1 MADNEVTFA
10 HNASVYGYNNPD
22 VLSAVAAQRLAI
34 LIMESQANVQNLD
47 KPFHLLITG
56 GTDSIRMFQMLASN
70 PLLTV
75 IDWDLVHIWWADERF
90 VAYDSEDRNA
100 RKTREALLDL
110 LTSHKALAE
119 SHIHEMPADER
130 SAEEIAAASDA
141 KNDAIL
147 DAAARDYEEEI
158 VGLLGKEPVF
168 DLAILGMGP
177 DAHMASL
184 FPGLPHVNNR
194 ERIVVGV
201 NHSPKL
207 PPMRL
212 SLTVPVLSHSRRTW
226 FLTAGAEKG
235 AALMNALS
243 GANNPEYPAS
253 FANGTDE
260 ISWLTTAGT
269 LQAAI
274 ECID

>member
-1 MADNEVTFA
+1 MTDNEVTFA
-10 HNASVYGYNNPD
+10 HNANVYGYNNPD

-70 PLLTV
+70 PLLPA
-75 IDWDLVHIWWADERF
+75 INWNLVHIWWADERF

-130 SAEEIAAASDA
+130 NAEEIAAASDA
-141 KNDAIL
+141 ENDAIL

-158 VGLLGKEPVF
+158 TGLLGKEPVF

-184 FPGLPHVNNR
+184 FPELPQVNNR

-212 SLTVPVLSHSRRTW
+212 SLTVPVLAHSRRTW

-235 AALMNALS
+235 AALMNSLS

-260 ISWLTTAGT
+260 ISWMTTAGT

-274 ECID
+274 E

>member
-1 MADNEVTFA
+1 MTDNEVTFA
-10 HNASVYGYNNPD
+10 HKASVYGYNNPD

-34 LIMESQANVQNLD
+34 LLMESQANVQNLD

-56 GTDSIRMFQMLASN
+56 GTDSIRMFQMLVSN

-130 SAEEIAAASDA
+130 RAEEIAAASDA
-141 KNDAIL
+141 ENDAIL

-158 VGLLGKEPVF
+158 TGLLGPEPVF

-184 FPGLPHVNNR
+184 FPGLPQVNNR

-201 NHSPKL
+201 SHSPKL

-212 SLTVPVLSHSRRTW
+212 SLTVPVLAHSRRTW

-235 AALMNALS
+235 AALMNSLS

-253 FANGTDE
+253 FANGTEE

-274 ECID
+274 E

>member
-1 MADNEVTFA
+1 MTGNEVTFA

-34 LIMESQANVQNLD
+34 LLMESQANVQNLD

-100 RKTREALLDL
+100 RKTRESLLDL

-141 KNDAIL
+141 ENDAIL

-158 VGLLGKEPVF
+158 TGLLGPEPVF

-184 FPGLPHVNNR
+184 FPGLPQVNNR
-194 ERIVVGV
+194 EHIVVGV

-212 SLTVPVLSHSRRTW
+212 SLTVPVLAHSRRTW

-235 AALMNALS
+235 AALMNSLS

-274 ECID
+274 E

>member
-10 HNASVYGYNNPD
+10 HKASVYCYNNPD
-22 VLSAVAAQRLAI
+22 VLSAIAAQRLAI

-100 RKTREALLDL
+100 RKTRKALLDL
-110 LTSHKALAE
+110 LTSHKALSE

-130 SAEEIAAASDA
+130 SAKEIAAASDA
-141 KNDAIL
+141 ENDAIL
-147 DAAARDYEEEI
+147 DDAARDYEEEI
-158 VGLLGKEPVF
+158 IGLLGKEPVF

-177 DAHMASL
+177 DSHMASL
-184 FPGLPHVNNR
+184 FPGLPQVNNR

-212 SLTVPVLSHSRRTW
+212 SLTVPVLAHSRRTW

-235 AALMNALS
+235 AALMNVLS
-243 GANNPEYPAS
+243 SADNPEYPAS

-260 ISWLTTAGT
+260 ISWMTTAGT

-274 ECID
+274 Q

>member
-1 MADNEVTFA
+1 MANNEVTFA
-10 HNASVYGYNNPD
+10 HNANVYAYNNPD
-22 VLSAVAAQRLAI
+22 VLSDIASQRLAI
-34 LIMESQANVQNLD
+34 LIMESQANVQNINE
-47 KPFHLLITG
+47 PFHLLITG

-75 IDWDLVHIWWADERF
+75 IDWNLVHIWWADERF
-90 VAYDSEDRNA
+90 VAYNSEDRNA
-100 RKTREALLDL
+100 RKTREALLNL
-110 LTSHKALAE
+110 LTSNKVLAE
-119 SHIHEMPADER
+119 SHIHEMPADDR

-141 KNDAIL
+141 ENDAIL

-158 VGLLGKEPVF
+158 IGLLGPEPRF
-168 DLAILGMGP
+168 DLAILGMGS

-184 FPGLPHVNNR
+184 FPGLPQIHNR
-194 ERIVVGV
+194 DRIVLGV
-201 NHSPKL
+201 NHSPKQ

-212 SLTVPVLSHSRRTW
+212 SLTVPVLAHSRRTW

-235 AALMNALS
+235 AALMNSLL

-260 ISWLTTAGT
+260 IDWLTTAGT

-274 ECID
+274 E

>member
-10 HNASVYGYNNPD
+10 HKASVYCYNNPD
-22 VLSAVAAQRLAI
+22 VLSAIAAQRLAI
-34 LIMESQANVQNLD
+34 LVMESQANVHNLD

-75 IDWDLVHIWWADERF
+75 IDWNLVHIWWADERF

-100 RKTREALLDL
+100 RKTRKALLDL
-110 LTSHKALAE
+110 LTSHKALSE

-130 SAEEIAAASDA
+130 SAKEIAAASDA
-141 KNDAIL
+141 ENDAIL
-147 DAAARDYEEEI
+147 DDAARDYEEEI
-158 VGLLGKEPVF
+158 IGLLGKEPVF
-168 DLAILGMGP
+168 DLAILGMGS
-177 DAHMASL
+177 DSHMASL
-184 FPGLPHVNNR
+184 FPGLPQVNNR

-207 PPMRL
+207 PLMRL

-235 AALMNALS
+235 AALMNVLS
-243 GANNPEYPAS
+243 SADNPEYPAS

-260 ISWLTTAGT
+260 ISWMTTAGT

-274 ECID
+274 Q

>member
-1 MADNEVTFA
+1 MTDNEVTFA
-10 HNASVYGYNNPD
+10 HNANIYGYNNPD
-22 VLSAVAAQRLAI
+22 VLSAVAAQRLVTF
-34 LIMESQANVQNLD
+34 IMESQNNVQNLN
-47 KPFHLLITG
+47 KPFHLLLTG

-70 PLLTV
+70 PLLPA
-75 IDWDLVHIWWADERF
+75 INWNLVHIWWADERF

-100 RKTREALLDL
+100 RKTRESLLNL
-110 LTSHKALAE
+110 LTSNKALAE

-130 SAEEIAAASDA
+130 SAEEIAAASDSE
-141 KNDAIL
+141 NDAIL
-147 DAAARDYEEEI
+147 DAAAHDYEEEI
-158 VGLLGKEPVF
+158 IGLLGPEPVF

-177 DAHMASL
+177 DTHMASL
-184 FPGLPHVNNR
+184 FPGLPQVNNR

-207 PPMRL
+207 PTMRL

-243 GANNPEYPAS
+243 GANNPDYPAS

-260 ISWLTTAGT
+260 ISWLTTAET

-274 ECID
+274 K

>member
-1 MADNEVTFA
+1 MTDNEVTFA
-10 HNASVYGYNNPD
+10 HNANVYGYNNPD
-22 VLSAVAAQRLAI
+22 VLSAIAAQRLAI

-100 RKTREALLDL
+100 RKAREALLNL
-110 LTSHKALAE
+110 LTSNKALAE
-119 SHIHEMPADER
+119 SHIHEMPADKR
-130 SAEEIAAASDA
+130 NAEEIAAASDSE
-141 KNDAIL
+141 NDAIL
-147 DAAARDYEEEI
+147 DAAAHDYEEEI
-158 VGLLGKEPVF
+158 IGLLGPEPVF

-184 FPGLPHVNNR
+184 FPGLPQVNNH

-260 ISWLTTAGT
+260 ISWLTTAET

-274 ECID
+274 Q

>member
-1 MADNEVTFA
+1 MTDNEVTFA

-34 LIMESQANVQNLD
+34 LLMESQANVQNLD

-141 KNDAIL
+141 ENDAIL

-158 VGLLGKEPVF
+158 TGLLGPEPVF

-184 FPGLPHVNNR
+184 FPGLPQVNNR

-212 SLTVPVLSHSRRTW
+212 SLTVPVLAHSRRTW

-235 AALMNALS
+235 AALMNSLS

-253 FANGTDE
+253 FANGTEE
-260 ISWLTTAGT
+260 ISWLTTAST

-274 ECID
+274 E